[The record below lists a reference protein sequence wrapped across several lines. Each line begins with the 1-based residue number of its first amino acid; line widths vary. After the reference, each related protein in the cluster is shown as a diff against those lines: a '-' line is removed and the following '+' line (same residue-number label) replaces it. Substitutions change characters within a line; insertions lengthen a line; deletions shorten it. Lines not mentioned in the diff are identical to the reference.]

1 MSKTRE
7 SELAAAIHD
16 ATGVNVAECYQCGK
30 CTAGC
35 PMAKFMDI
43 VPNQIMRLVQI
54 GDKPSEDKLLRSVAI
69 WRCAGCLTCMQRC
82 PKELDPA
89 AVIDALREMSH
100 GQGKVVKAAKKILA
114 FHRAFL
120 KTVEKTGRMSE
131 FALTRRYKLAT
142 GDLFSDVGLAPA
154 MLFKGKLSLKSHKIP
169 GRGEVKRIFAT
180 CRDASRPEHGRGTKG
195 DNR

>member
-1 MSKTRE
+1 VLKTRE
-7 SELAAAIHD
+7 SQLAGAVRETAD
-16 ATGVNVAECYQCGK
+16 VNVAECYQCGK

-35 PMAKFMDI
+35 PMAKYMDLS
-43 VPNQIMRLVQI
+43 PNQIMRLVQV
-54 GDKPSEDKLLRSVAI
+54 GDEASAERLLRSSAI
-69 WRCAGCLTCMQRC
+69 WYCAGCLTCTQRC

-195 DNR
+195 GKR